1 MPLFINRLLNNHI
14 LYIWNA
20 FCSIKFCIF
29 ASMYSAEMK
38 GISDYFKDKVIVIT
52 GASSGI
58 GLAAAR
64 LFASYGAR
72 LSLAARSIDKL
83 RTISSE
89 LSDDPDRI
97 LCVRTDVSIESECR
111 NLIEST
117 VSRFGRIDILV
128 NNAGLSMR
136 ATFRQAELSV
146 IKRLMDVNFW
156 GTVCCTKFALPYL
169 LASKGSVVGVIS
181 TAGYA
186 GLPGRT
192 GYAASKFAIRGFL
205 ETLRMEHHDDGLH
218 VLVFAP
224 GYTASNVRNA
234 ALLADGSPQGATP
247 KDESKLMSAEEV
259 ALKMAEGLYRHKR
272 EMILT
277 MLGYWDVWLYKRFP
291 RIMDWVQLRYI
302 RKHEKSIDPEK

>member
-1 MPLFINRLLNNHI
+1 
-14 LYIWNA
+14 
-20 FCSIKFCIF
+20 
-29 ASMYSAEMK
+29 MYSNEMK

-58 GLAAAR
+58 GMATAR

-83 RTISSE
+83 EALASEISTESGK
-89 LSDDPDRI
+89 I
-97 LCVRTDVSIESECR
+97 LCVKTDVSLEQDCR

-117 VSRFGRIDILV
+117 IRHFGRIDILV

-136 ATFRQAELSV
+136 ATFKEVDLSV
-146 IKRLMDVNFW
+146 IRRLMDVNFW
-156 GTVCCTKFALPYL
+156 GTIFCTKYALPYL
-169 LASKGSVVGVIS
+169 LKSKGSVVGVIS

-192 GYAASKFAIRGFL
+192 GYSTSKFAIRGFL
-205 ETLRMEHHDDGLH
+205 ETLRMEHQDDGLH

-234 ALLADGSPQGATP
+234 ALLADGREQGCTP
-247 KDESKLMSAEEV
+247 KDESKLMSAEKV
-259 ALKMAEGLYRHKR
+259 ALKMAKGLFRHKS

-277 MLGYWDVWLYKRFP
+277 MLGYWDVWFYKRIP
-291 RIMDWVQLRYI
+291 RIMDQVQLRYI